1 MALAN
6 GHFAKEIKLGE
17 AQPGNGDHSPVLL
30 QLHSL
35 LVVFN
40 PVIPASDVTHKLVLR
55 RIVQPALDVVDVVL
69 HNTHPASQPTSQ
81 MAASVVTIPWLQPSK
96 MSAGGEQGGG
106 GEGREEDE
114 EKDDQEVGRI
124 SWKRENPTR
133 IHLVHGREKEKGG
146 VRVESGWRFTRN
158 LI

>member
-1 MALAN
+1 
-6 GHFAKEIKLGE
+6 
-17 AQPGNGDHSPVLL
+17 
-30 QLHSL
+30 
-35 LVVFN
+35 
-40 PVIPASDVTHKLVLR
+40 
-55 RIVQPALDVVDVVL
+55 
-69 HNTHPASQPTSQ
+69 

-133 IHLVHGREKEKGG
+133 IHFVHGREKEKGG